1 MLLGDFFKIFGHL
14 KSGIAVLNRR
24 RSSFRLTLTVT
35 IMLLIISMVLAVLT
49 IAIAT
54 IMTPLNLQTKV
65 TMMEKRINSNKDNDT
80 MEWNKTYGKKSTDMG
95 YCVVQTADGGS
106 IITGS
111 TTSFGAGSADIWL
124 IKVSDIVVDSD
135 GKESSYSVVV
145 IYIAVGISVVMV
157 AWLGK
162 SLGRMM
168 GLRRKK
174 SSE

>member
-1 MLLGDFFKIFGHL
+1 M
-14 KSGIAVLNRR
+14 
-24 RSSFRLTLTVT
+24 
-35 IMLLIISMVLAVLT
+35 
-49 IAIAT
+49 
-54 IMTPLNLQTKV
+54 
-65 TMMEKRINSNKDNDT
+65 
-80 MEWNKTYGKKSTDMG
+80 
-95 YCVVQTADGGS
+95 
-106 IITGS
+106 
-111 TTSFGAGSADIWL
+111 
-124 IKVSDIVVDSD
+124 VDSD